1 MNPTFFKS
9 VLSLSFLLVGALS
22 VFAEGSPSGAPNPK
36 WEADIK
42 RFEEWDKK
50 DKPGGILF
58 VGSSTI
64 GMWQTLKED
73 FAGYDVTKRGFGGS
87 QMIDV
92 VHYAD
97 RFILN
102 RNPKMIVLYEGTND
116 LFGAHK
122 TPEQVF
128 GDFKQFVAL
137 VKEKLP
143 QTKLAVV
150 SLVPTPKRIA
160 ILEQIKETNRLI
172 ADFVQGQE
180 NLIYIDMFSA
190 IVDEKGQPKPEY
202 FKEDMVHPNEKG
214 YEVWTRVIKPYLP
227 KS

>member
-1 MNPTFFKS
+1 MNPKFFKS
-9 VLSLSFLLVGALS
+9 VLALSFLLVETTA
-22 VFAEGSPSGAPNPK
+22 VFAESSASDAPNPK

-50 DKPGGILF
+50 DKPGGTIF

-64 GMWQTLKED
+64 GMWMTLKED

-87 QMIDV
+87 EMIDV
-92 VHYAD
+92 VRYAD

-102 RNPKMIVLYEGTND
+102 RHPEMIVLYEGTND
-116 LFGAHK
+116 LFASHK

-128 GDFKQFVAL
+128 SDFKQFVAL
-137 VKEKLP
+137 VQEKLP
-143 QTKLAVV
+143 KTKLAVV
-150 SLVPTPKRIA
+150 SLVPTPHRIA
-160 ILEQIKETNRLI
+160 VLKQIKETNQLI
-172 ADFVQGQE
+172 SGFVQGQE
-180 NLIYIDMFSA
+180 NLIYMDMFSA

-202 FKEDMVHPNEKG
+202 FKEDMVHPNAAG
-214 YEVWTRVIKPYLP
+214 YEVWTKVIKPYLP